1 MLGRIL
7 FWFILFYALYKLVV
21 NIIIPVASAFFKVK
35 GAMKNMTQPNQ
46 NDNTPHTSDKPD
58 SKQTVVEK
66 GDYIDFEEVK

>member
-1 MLGRIL
+1 
-7 FWFILFYALYKLVV
+7 
-21 NIIIPVASAFFKVK
+21 
-35 GAMKNMTQPNQ
+35 MKNMTQPNQ